1 MTVLETNADED
12 RNPPVRRLAD
22 RSPARLR
29 ALADPARGDLL
40 AVGTAGA
47 DGYETASTDTS
58 RPRPAVYA
66 IDGTESEPCVRRET
80 IADLAR
86 CER

>member
-1 MTVLETNADED
+1 MRDLETNADED

-29 ALADPARGDLL
+29 ALADSERGDLL
-40 AVGTAGA
+40 AIGTTGA
-47 DGYETASTDTS
+47 DGYGMASTVTS

-66 IDGTESEPCVRRET
+66 VDKTESEPCVRRET